1 LSNVT
6 QIKTWRTQLQPIVV
20 DSVEDL
26 VIEEAVEVE
35 VVVIAVAVEDVVAA
49 VDVDAEER
57 KTRNGF
63 L

>member
-1 LSNVT
+1 
-6 QIKTWRTQLQPIVV
+6 VV